1 MGGLAPVVAL
11 LAAGQPPEVQARAAQ
26 VLGTAASNNLVFHSQ
41 LLGDHPEALALLLA
55 LLQAGSTLSATA
67 EAAEA
72 GAKALH
78 CLSALLRGSPA
89 ARAAFYRASG
99 AQALHAL
106 LHGGSDARLRR
117 QGLALLADLIHLDRH
132 EQQAEEQQPAAGL
145 DYPAALAA
153 ALALLDEGA
162 QAAGEQRDGDLLEKA
177 LLVVEALLVSPS
189 AATAARQLAERGGT
203 AILARLQ
210 ASLRSEAGAGE
221 DGEYVLELA
230 GLAARVQARAAAV
243 HGASSGAANGNAAHD
258 SSEL

>member
-89 ARAAFYRASG
+89 ARAA
-99 AQALHAL
+99 
-106 LHGGSDARLRR
+106 
-117 QGLALLADLIHLDRH
+117 
-132 EQQAEEQQPAAGL
+132 
-145 DYPAALAA
+145 
-153 ALALLDEGA
+153 
-162 QAAGEQRDGDLLEKA
+162 
-177 LLVVEALLVSPS
+177 
-189 AATAARQLAERGGT
+189 
-203 AILARLQ
+203 
-210 ASLRSEAGAGE
+210 
-221 DGEYVLELA
+221 
-230 GLAARVQARAAAV
+230 
-243 HGASSGAANGNAAHD
+243 
-258 SSEL
+258 